1 MGKLTR
7 FQALEILRRYIGK
20 DLRKTAEEFGIAV
33 FVNGN
38 KNKGWAGLT
47 LERCISLD
55 PNCIQAPN
63 GLGWE
68 LKTTSLVLRND
79 HWRPK
84 ETLAI
89 TMINPAR
96 DVEVPFEQSH
106 LWSKLRK
113 TIVCGREWLNPQEPQ
128 SRLIQVNCFDVTD
141 DELLAL
147 VKSDY
152 EAIQNVIRT
161 QGFNMLSRS
170 MCEYI
175 EPGTKGAGHG
185 STSRAFYA
193 SKKLVAIILG
203 LAT

>member
-1 MGKLTR
+1 MILTR

-20 DLRKTAEEFGIAV
+20 DLRKIAEEFGVSV
-33 FVNGN
+33 FVNGR

-47 LERCISLD
+47 LERCIAID
-55 PNCIQAPN
+55 PNCAQAPN

-68 LKTTSLVLRND
+68 LKTTSLVSRNG

-89 TMINPAR
+89 TMINPER
-96 DVEVPFEQSH
+96 DVDVPFEGSH
-106 LWSKLRK
+106 LRAKLRR
-113 TIVCGREWLNPQEPQ
+113 TIVCGREWISPEEPR
-128 SRLIQVNCFDVTD
+128 SRLMQVNCFDMTD
-141 DELLAL
+141 AELLAL

-152 EAIQNVIRT
+152 EKIQHTIQT
-161 QGFNMLSRS
+161 KGFGELSRS
-170 MCEYI
+170 LCDYI

-193 SKKLVAIILG
+193 SKKLVGIILG
-203 LAT
+203 LGV

>member
-1 MGKLTR
+1 MMLTR

-20 DLRKTAEEFGIAV
+20 DLRKTAEEFGVSV

-47 LERCISLD
+47 LERCIKID

-68 LKTTSLVLRND
+68 LKTTSLVSRND

-89 TMINPAR
+89 TMINPER
-96 DVEVPFEQSH
+96 DKDVPFEESH
-106 LWSKLRK
+106 LWSKLKK
-113 TIVCGREWLNPQEPQ
+113 TIVCGREWIDKSEPR
-128 SRLIQVNCFDVTD
+128 SRLMQVNCFDVTD
-141 DELLAL
+141 EELLTL
-147 VKSDY
+147 VKNDY
-152 EAIQNVIRT
+152 EKIQNVIRNE
-161 QGFNMLSRS
+161 GFGKLSRS
-170 MCEYI
+170 LCDYI

-193 SKKLVAIILG
+193 SKKLVGIILG
-203 LAT
+203 LGN